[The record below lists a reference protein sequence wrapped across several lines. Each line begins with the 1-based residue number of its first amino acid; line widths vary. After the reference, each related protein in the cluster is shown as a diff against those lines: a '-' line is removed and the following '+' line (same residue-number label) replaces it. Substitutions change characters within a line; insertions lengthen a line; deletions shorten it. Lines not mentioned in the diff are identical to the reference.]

1 MVYSSGV
8 SSVFLT
14 AKGILF
20 ASSSTADIHFASRK
34 IETSD
39 PAEINESFLIA
50 ELGLEKFSNVSKSQ
64 DDIGQVTQMKT
75 DDQKLFARPRGPGRR
90 R

>member
-8 SSVFLT
+8 SSAFLT
-14 AKGILF
+14 AQNILR
-20 ASSSTADIHFASRK
+20 ASSATNIQVASRK

-39 PAEINESFLIA
+39 PTEIDEDFLMA
-50 ELGLEKFSNVSKSQ
+50 ELGLEKSIEREDNM
-64 DDIGQVTQMKT
+64 GRVTQMAR
-75 DDQKLFARPRGPGRR
+75 DDQKLFAKPRGPGRR